1 MPAQVDA
8 EKCDGCK
15 TCLESCPNESIKMA
29 DDKAVVDRD
38 SCIDCEVCM
47 SNCPQSAIS
56 ME

>member
-8 EKCDGCK
+8 EKCNGCK
-15 TCLESCPNESIKMA
+15 TCLDSCPNESIKMA

-47 SNCPQSAIS
+47 SNCPQSAIA